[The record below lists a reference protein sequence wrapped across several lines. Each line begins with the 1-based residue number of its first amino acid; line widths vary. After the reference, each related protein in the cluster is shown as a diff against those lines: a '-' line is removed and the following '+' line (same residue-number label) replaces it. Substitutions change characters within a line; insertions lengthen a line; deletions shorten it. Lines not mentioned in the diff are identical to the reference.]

1 MKSLIDKALDEV
13 PQGRKAAGERC
24 LAPILIRLLTDSTLR
39 TATGARNSPC
49 HSRSACHRQASGLPV
64 RRLSLKL
71 YEQRLIAFG
80 SHQRLIGQHCCPNYV

>member
-1 MKSLIDKALDEV
+1 
-13 PQGRKAAGERC
+13 
-24 LAPILIRLLTDSTLR
+24 
-39 TATGARNSPC
+39 PC